1 MEPSPGS
8 VHHNCMLALRW
19 SYAKDLF
26 VVALLGAAT
35 LVAPQRRHHA
45 VAPAPAVV
53 HHEVLIDVELVNL
66 DPPPAVKCADAELLY
81 ERREFDL
88 AASALRCAAPAEEA
102 HAQLYDQLARA
113 WDRANAPD
121 ATPETRF
128 EALRYARRL
137 DLSLGGKYADELDAN
152 LRIAAP
158 LAAAAYAAARND
170 EGRELAL
177 TTCDALGVSV
187 ASTKPAR
194 AR

>member
-1 MEPSPGS
+1 
-8 VHHNCMLALRW
+8 MLALRW

-66 DPPPAVKCADAELLY
+66 DPPAVKCADAELLY
-81 ERREFDL
+81 EQREFDL

-113 WDRANAPD
+113 WDRAMAAD

-137 DLSLGGKYADELDAN
+137 DLSLGGKYADELDAH
-152 LRIAAP
+152 LREVAP

-177 TTCDALGVSV
+177 TTCDALGVRV
-187 ASTKPAR
+187 TR
-194 AR
+194 